1 MGDMTGLVN
10 HNHMKEA
17 VRQKESK
24 YQSVWKEVKHF
35 MPPLLSVKVCDQR
48 LIGGMT
54 AQPARWRERR
64 EQLPSDVP
72 LRSGQH

>member
-10 HNHMKEA
+10 HLKEA
-17 VRQKESK
+17 MRQKESE

-35 MPPLLSVKVCDQR
+35 MPPLLSVKLCDQR
-48 LIGGMT
+48 FVGAATEGQM
-54 AQPARWRERR
+54 QG
-64 EQLPSDVP
+64 EQRTTDVS